1 MLRSLVGSEMCI
13 RDRYQRRVRG
23 TLRWHQMSR
32 LVGLVRSAFG
42 TAKYKDGA
50 MKAPHWADAIAKLE
64 GAQISE
70 AASVEWG
77 RMLKAQTRRTEL
89 HDLEMER
96 DGVKVQAGND
106 QQEMISKVARSV
118 GLQVPER
125 K

>member
-77 RMLKAQTRRTEL
+77 RMLKAQTRRTVVHSWCL
-89 HDLEMER
+89 GVSVVAGAAR
-96 DGVKVQAGND
+96 PGDGEGWGEGAG
-106 QQEMISKVARSV
+106 
-118 GLQVPER
+118 R